1 MSILLAKN
9 KPIASNFWP
18 KIDNIW
24 AIQHSDLYIR
34 QIMEMSC
41 TGLMTIYSLILGK
54 WIKNRILLYFNLLFS
69 DPSNLHSH
77 TLYFAHVDL
86 CDLFVLICL
95 TSRNDYGVRSLES
108 ILDMVKVMSFAL
120 TKGKVIQLHP
130 LLSELMCNSWS
141 PIHVKGYREKF
152 KQAWKIGVLSI
163 FQEETMMQPG
173 CNLYATVDP
182 WKIWMLQS
190 TSWLV

>member
-24 AIQHSDLYIR
+24 AIRHSDLYIK

-41 TGLMTIYSLILGK
+41 TGLMTIYSLVLGK
-54 WIKNRILLYFNLLFS
+54 WIKKQNSFILQFIIQWSLKFT
-69 DPSNLHSH
+69 H

-141 PIHVKGYREKF
+141 PIHVKGYREVF

-163 FQEETMMQPG
+163 LQEETMMQPG

-190 TSWLV
+190 ALWLV